1 MAKTEVFKIQRP
13 MSSTTGEPYLI
24 YNEDRSI
31 FSQMEPTQELVK
43 LMAGAWKIYVN
54 AYVDKD
60 GILQIESVVKGR
72 VRW

>member
-1 MAKTEVFKIQRP
+1 MAKTQVFKIQRP

-43 LMAGAWKIYVN
+43 LMAGAWRIYVK
-54 AYVDKD
+54 AYVDNN
-60 GILQIESVVKGR
+60 GILQIEDVVKEQ
-72 VRW
+72 RW

>member
-1 MAKTEVFKIQRP
+1 MAKTQVFKIQRP

-31 FSQMEPTQELVK
+31 FSQMEPTQELVS
-43 LMAGAWKIYVN
+43 LMNGAWKIYVN
-54 AYVDKD
+54 AYIDKD
-60 GILQIESVVKGR
+60 GILQIESVVKEK

>member
-13 MSSTTGEPYLI
+13 MASTTGDPYLI

-31 FSQMEPTQELVK
+31 FSQMNPTQELVS
-43 LMAGAWKIYVN
+43 LMNGAWKIYVN
-54 AYVDKD
+54 AHIDNN
-60 GILQIESVVKGR
+60 GILQIESVVKER